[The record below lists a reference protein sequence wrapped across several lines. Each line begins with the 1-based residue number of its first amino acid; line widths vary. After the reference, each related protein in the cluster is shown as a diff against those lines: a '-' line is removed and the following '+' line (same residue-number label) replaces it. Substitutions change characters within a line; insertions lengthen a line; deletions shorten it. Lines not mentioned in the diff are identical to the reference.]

1 MNESSKANEQA
12 DDKSAQSMSGAPSEK
27 SPDPAISS
35 ADYTF
40 AEPQLDAAQISED
53 VAQRVDLEAAEA
65 EAARVEH
72 EAQLATQ
79 GISTSIGE
87 KLPAPDFKAPEFQA
101 PKVPEP
107 EAGQQPEGD
116 AHPDPE
122 ESVDWDSASTVLRTD
137 FSKPP
142 VATNP
147 WSKQASQA
155 QSAELGSIPS
165 VSLQK
170 PDQHSAAVEPVAQE
184 DQPTFPAQPPAVPAP
199 SAADST
205 PTTGGADPAPA
216 AAPHIGAGI
225 DDGHGWRRPETP
237 WQQSGTPWQPKANPW
252 QSPSQLAR
260 SEAEAAALAAATAS
274 VAPVGDPQDAS
285 GAPPT
290 GSHQGQQPP
299 SAGPQPY
306 APGAYG
312 QPAASGGQP
321 PYGTPH
327 PYGAPNQQG
336 APRYGGGLQ
345 PAGPGVPPVPGYPG
359 GPQGPNYGGPGGPQG
374 PQGPQGPGYGGPQGP
389 YGGPGGPQGPGG
401 PSGSNKK
408 KLFIILAVVVVGL
421 GLIALFVTLL
431 AGLFASSATKPAPVV
446 VESSQP
452 TSEKSTPATSSDKA
466 KDPEAGLILPELSP
480 LKWLE
485 GDCLRGFKDAS
496 TPADV
501 VVCSSPHNA
510 QLVGTFYYNDAEK
523 FPGLD
528 ALKAKAAEV
537 CSSVQLTSE
546 SGNIKTLKQSTAYP
560 SEASWNDKD
569 DRRVDCMVSDTRA
582 GNPLETSVTK

>member
-1 MNESSKANEQA
+1 MNESSQANEPANEQP
-12 DDKSAQSMSGAPSEK
+12 DDKGAQSVSGAPSENN
-27 SPDPAISS
+27 PDPTISS

-53 VAQRVDLEAAEA
+53 VAERVDLEAAEA

-87 KLPAPDFKAPEFQA
+87 KHPAPDFKTPEFQA
-101 PKVPEP
+101 TKVPETKTSQQA
-107 EAGQQPEGD
+107 EAD
-116 AHPDPE
+116 THPDPE
-122 ESVDWDSASTVLRTD
+122 ESVDWDSAST
-137 FSKPP
+137 
-142 VATNP
+142 
-147 WSKQASQA
+147 
-155 QSAELGSIPS
+155 PS

-205 PTTGGADPAPA
+205 PTTGDADPSPA

-260 SEAEAAALAAATAS
+260 GEAEAAALAASTANA
-274 VAPVGDPQDAS
+274 APGGDPQDAS
-285 GAPPT
+285 VAPQI

-299 SAGPQPY
+299 SAGQQPN
-306 APGAYG
+306 GAAGVYG
-312 QPAASGGQP
+312 QPPASGGQP
-321 PYGTPH
+321 PYGT
-327 PYGAPNQQG
+327 PNQQG

-345 PAGPGVPPVPGYPG
+345 AGGPGVPPVPGYPG
-359 GPQGPNYGGPGGPQG
+359 GPQGPGPGYG
-374 PQGPQGPGYGGPQGP
+374 GPQGPGYGGP
-389 YGGPGGPQGPGG
+389 GGPNYGGPQGPGG
-401 PSGSNKK
+401 PSGNNKK
-408 KLFIILAVVVVGL
+408 KLFIILGVVVVGL

-431 AGLFASSATKPAPVV
+431 VGLFASSTTKPTPVV
-446 VESSQP
+446 VESSQQA
-452 TSEKSTPATSSDKA
+452 SDESAPATSSA
-466 KDPEAGLILPELSP
+466 EPKDPEAGLILPDLSP

-485 GDCLRGFKDAS
+485 GDCLRSFKNAS
-496 TPADV
+496 SPADV

-510 QLVGTFYYNDAEK
+510 QLVGTFYYDDAAE

-537 CSSVQLTSE
+537 CSGVQLTSE
-546 SGNIKTLKQSTAYP
+546 AATIKTLKQSTAYP
-560 SEASWNDKD
+560 SEASWNDKN
-569 DRRVDCMVSDTRA
+569 DRRVDCMVSDTRG
-582 GNPLETSVTK
+582 GNPLESSVTK